1 METNTEEKVYSPL
14 WENYLEKLDD
24 LGLVEKTKWMK
35 IVDPLVELPFVT
47 KNYFPLSEREFLDKL
62 ESDESFKKMWG
73 QN

>member
-24 LGLVEKTKWMK
+24 LGLAKWMK